1 MLFGLAVGPVTREDA
16 ALSSPPPD
24 LIIRPARRDEFEA
37 VLELWA
43 ETRSAYA
50 KTPDDVDSL
59 GRLVER
65 DPSSLLIAERDA
77 RLVGTLVAA
86 WDGWRGNMYRLAVV
100 VEERRAGVGLALVR
114 AGEAHLRDRG
124 ARRVTALVGG
134 EDNDAVALWRAAG
147 YEHDRQIA
155 RFVRNL

>member
-1 MLFGLAVGPVTREDA
+1 VRKNAG
-16 ALSSPPPD
+16 LSSPPSD
-24 LIIRPARRDEFEA
+24 LTIRPVRRDELGA
-37 VLELWA
+37 VLAVWA
-43 ETRSAYA
+43 DTRSAYA
-50 KTPDDVDSL
+50 KTPDDAESL
-59 GRLVER
+59 RRLLDN

-100 VEERRAGVGLALVR
+100 VEERRSGVGLALVR

-124 ARRVTALVGG
+124 ARRVTALVGD
-134 EDNDAVALWRAAG
+134 EDDAAIALWSAAG
-147 YEHDRQIA
+147 YVHDRQIA